1 MRERIIKD
9 GKTVVRHSPIELA
22 EHWLLAIS
30 GLLLIF
36 SGFGEL
42 PMYKRYMVTQIPGLS
57 WAGDFFINL
66 KIHYLAG
73 IVFVSVMVFHALYH
87 GWLGH
92 QGLIPRKGDAKAS
105 CKTILCML
113 GFGEEPKMDKYLP
126 EQRLA
131 YAYLGGVGLILV
143 LTGAVKV
150 IKNLPGVYLFPSLI
164 TSMTLTHTFATIFFL
179 LGVLAHL
186 AALIFKVNRPLVKS
200 IFTGEVDSRYVQ
212 DRHSIWYDEMMKGKI
227 ADEEIEVE
235 DKVDE
240 IKNEKVLVE
249 AEVKNQENEKAAAK
263 TEGEEKQTGKEENT
277 MASTIK
283 VKGMSCQHCV
293 MSVTKA
299 LSQLDGVKNVQ
310 VDLAKGEVRF
320 DNTKEV
326 ASNRIEK
333 AISDAGYEVIQ
344 N

>member
-1 MRERIIKD
+1 MKERIIEDEKIIL
-9 GKTVVRHSPIELA
+9 RHSTIELA
-22 EHWLLAIS
+22 EHWILAIS

-42 PMYKRYMVTQIPGLS
+42 PMYKRYMVTQIPGMG

-73 IVFVSVMVFHALYH
+73 IVFVSVMVFHAIFH

-92 QGLIPRKGDAKAS
+92 QGLIPKKGDIKAS
-105 CKTILCML
+105 LITILSMF
-113 GFGEEPKMDKYLP
+113 GFGKEPKSHKYLP

-131 YAYLGGVGLILV
+131 YAYLGGIGLVLV

-150 IKNLPGVYLFPSLI
+150 IKNLPGVFLSPTLI
-164 TSMTLTHTFATIFFL
+164 TSMTLIHTFATIFFL

-200 IFTGEVDSRYVQ
+200 IFTGEVSLNYIQ
-212 DRHSIWYDEMMKGKI
+212 DRHTHWYDELLENQVKVKPKV
-227 ADEEIEVE
+227 EIETKAE
-235 DKVDE
+235 DKEEVQ
-240 IKNEKVLVE
+240 
-249 AEVKNQENEKAAAK
+249 AEVEVKENVEKAH
-263 TEGEEKQTGKEENT
+263 GVGKEEGQVA
-277 MASTIK
+277 MILK

-320 DNTKEV
+320 DNIKAV
-326 ASNRIEK
+326 ASTQIEK
-333 AISDAGYEVIQ
+333 AIVDAGYEVVPFQ
-344 N
+344 T